1 MKAGYDDGIEPF
13 TNSGKG
19 GIIELGGPFIKSHRL
34 DDIDLK
40 VKKKSP
46 IKKKIS
52 SKKKSVTE
60 KNSS

>member
-19 GIIELGGPFIKSHRL
+19 GIIELGGPSIKSRQS
-34 DDIDLK
+34 DTIDSK
-40 VKKKSP
+40 VKQNSP
-46 IKKKIS
+46 IKKKSS